1 MHVSSQ
7 QGRGPGLII
16 PGDPRSRA
24 EPGGEGGEGEDVHR
38 NTRHGQA
45 LLQEQIWLRSTR
57 LKWRCRACKSK
68 AAFDQHC
75 WLICRQRLC
84 SPFVDMSGQSVLYID
99 WGPIKGFQEM
109 VS

>member
-57 LKWRCRACKSK
+57 LKGDAELVK
-68 AAFDQHC
+68 A
-75 WLICRQRLC
+75 RQP
-84 SPFVDMSGQSVLYID
+84 SISTAG
-99 WGPIKGFQEM
+99 
-109 VS
+109 